1 MREHQM
7 KNIERK
13 KNNKEETDMKFNV
26 TAMSKHFAKLCW
38 DCTSSNQVRTKMK
51 TLMSPTIIWQGNRIK
66 CMKTAMTNSC
76 KLCMVEKLEIMKRY
90 STDRAKLIN
99 NNSDIFASCTCNAKF
114 HTLKTVKQSD
124 TDDGSCPEKSR
135 IKERLSK
142 QPRQKKKKIV
152 SPPSP
157 NTRCHSLDMDKRK
170 IARPG
175 KPDLID
181 TNVPGLPFREPS
193 TIPSRLDLAILG
205 TYFNNFG
212 SC

>member
-1 MREHQM
+1 MKNIIDVTQKDVICVCKAPTKMADGKCFYEDQCGRATIIYELLCLKTGKSYIGKTQDYLRVRIYQHITSVWKPIEHQK

-90 STDRAKLIN
+90 STNQAKLIN
-99 NNSDIFASCTCNAKF
+99 NNSDIFASCTCNENFARSKPLNNP
-114 HTLKTVKQSD
+114 TLMT
-124 TDDGSCPEKSR
+124 G
-135 IKERLSK
+135 LA
-142 QPRQKKKKIV
+142 QKKV
-152 SPPSP
+152 
-157 NTRCHSLDMDKRK
+157 
-170 IARPG
+170 
-175 KPDLID
+175 
-181 TNVPGLPFREPS
+181 
-193 TIPSRLDLAILG
+193 
-205 TYFNNFG
+205 Y
-212 SC
+212 

>member
-1 MREHQM
+1 MTGLAQ
-7 KNIERK
+7 K
-13 KNNKEETDMKFNV
+13 K
-26 TAMSKHFAKLCW
+26 
-38 DCTSSNQVRTKMK
+38 
-51 TLMSPTIIWQGNRIK
+51 SPIKKRI
-66 CMKTAMTNSC
+66 
-76 KLCMVEKLEIMKRY
+76 
-90 STDRAKLIN
+90 
-99 NNSDIFASCTCNAKF
+99 
-114 HTLKTVKQSD
+114 
-124 TDDGSCPEKSR
+124 
-135 IKERLSK
+135 SK
-142 QPRQKKKKIV
+142 QPRQKKKKLV

>member
-1 MREHQM
+1 MI
-7 KNIERK
+7 N
-13 KNNKEETDMKFNV
+13 T
-26 TAMSKHFAKLCW
+26 
-38 DCTSSNQVRTKMK
+38 
-51 TLMSPTIIWQGNRIK
+51 
-66 CMKTAMTNSC
+66 C
-76 KLCMVEKLEIMKRY
+76 KLCMVKKLDIMHRY
-90 STDRAKLIN
+90 STNRAKLIN
-99 NNSDIFASCTCNAKF
+99 NKSDIFVSYTCDAKF

-124 TDDGSCPEKSR
+124 TDDGSCPEKSPIKKR
-135 IKERLSK
+135 ISK
-142 QPRQKKKKIV
+142 QPRQKKKKLV